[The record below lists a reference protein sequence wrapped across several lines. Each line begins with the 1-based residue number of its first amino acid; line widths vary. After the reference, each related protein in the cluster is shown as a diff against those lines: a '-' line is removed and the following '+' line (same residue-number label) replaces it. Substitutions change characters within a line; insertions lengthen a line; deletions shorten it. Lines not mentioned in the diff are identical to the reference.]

1 MSVASGEPLLER
13 RRMSRAEFDALPRE
27 VRAEYVRGVALM
39 SPPPVYGHQ
48 WLEMR
53 VVRFLIEALPGM
65 EVATEV
71 GLDLGD
77 SLRIPDVVVYAT
89 VEEQYDETEWMPVPP
104 VLVVEVL
111 SRTTRTED
119 LLRKPMEYLAAGIA
133 HYWIVD
139 RKARALT
146 ALTAGDDG
154 WTVVLELD
162 DDNPRGDFEVTGHGR
177 VTLDLTT
184 LLRRPA

>member
-1 MSVASGEPLLER
+1 MPVVSGEPLLER
-13 RRMSRAEFDALPRE
+13 RRMSRADFDALPRE
-27 VRAEYVRGVALM
+27 VRAEYVHGVALM
-39 SPPPVYGHQ
+39 SPPANHGHQ
-48 WLEMR
+48 
-53 VVRFLIEALPGM
+53 FLATWIAAFLTQALP
-65 EVATEV
+65 EFYVSREA

-77 SLRIPDVVVYAT
+77 SLRIPDIVVYAT
-89 VEEQYDETEWMPVPP
+89 FDEELGGTEWAQVPP

-111 SRTTRTED
+111 SRTTRSED
-119 LLRKPMEYLAAGIA
+119 LIRKPEEYLRAGIA

-139 RKARALT
+139 RKARTLT

-154 WTVVLELD
+154 WSVMLELD
-162 DDNPRGDFEVTGHGR
+162 DDHPTGEFEVTGHGR